1 MRAFIYFFI
10 QPFHCFPSSSC
21 KCRSAPL
28 PFLAPHTHSPPAR
41 QSGNRWPVERST
53 GTVVSVVLCPQV
65 CKAVSEGMHAA
76 SRSTPFPVNEPGFQ
90 LFLPNTSPTHIPPN
104 GNRTRLG
111 RCTTFG
117 GRIPNCCLGSLRLDC
132 RPPPLT
138 PTAYQHFKTSKESK
152 ASL

>member
-1 MRAFIYFFI
+1 M
-10 QPFHCFPSSSC
+10 
-21 KCRSAPL
+21 
-28 PFLAPHTHSPPAR
+28 
-41 QSGNRWPVERST
+41 
-53 GTVVSVVLCPQV
+53 VSVVLCPQV

-132 RPPPLT
+132 RPPAPHPHCLS
-138 PTAYQHFKTSKESK
+138 AFQNLQGIKGIFIVHFKYGRCLKRFFLEG
-152 ASL
+152 